1 MFTIHTPFPF
11 IHLKIH
17 PHLRWNILITN
28 ALKVA
33 EILYFWY
40 TKVRLFFTL
49 SHRFDW
55 KYSALYD
62 SYLIIHI
69 KNHPSRSLDWLLDY
83 LPDYFL
89 DYFLDYKNSRNRINA
104 RILISTG
111 TIVFH
116 ERYDHFS
123 RKVRSFFVKSMI
135 VFLKRYVFY
144 IDIFVL
150 LLCHKRK
157 RKWEIR

>member
-1 MFTIHTPFPF
+1 M
-11 IHLKIH
+11 
-17 PHLRWNILITN
+17 ITN

-69 KNHPSRSLDWLLDY
+69 KNHHSRSLDWLLDY

-116 ERYDHFS
+116 ERYDRFS
-123 RKVRSFFVKSMI
+123 LRVWLFFSKGTFFILTYSYYCCAIKEKGNGKSDNCQGEKSYQKLQI
-135 VFLKRYVFY
+135 
-144 IDIFVL
+144 
-150 LLCHKRK
+150 
-157 RKWEIR
+157 

>member
-1 MFTIHTPFPF
+1 MFTIHTPF

-69 KNHPSRSLDWLLDY
+69 KNHHSRSLDWLLDY

-116 ERYDHFS
+116 EGYDHFS
-123 RKVRSFFVKSMI
+123 QRERCFFTMGTI
-135 VFLKRYVFY
+135 VFR
-144 IDIFVL
+144 
-150 LLCHKRK
+150 
-157 RKWEIR
+157 